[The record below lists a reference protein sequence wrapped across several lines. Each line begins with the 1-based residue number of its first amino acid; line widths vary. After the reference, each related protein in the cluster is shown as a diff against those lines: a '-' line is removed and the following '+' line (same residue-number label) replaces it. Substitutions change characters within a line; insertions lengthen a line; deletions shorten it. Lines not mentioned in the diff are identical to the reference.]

1 MVEMI
6 PSLPGD
12 FASRLL
18 NLELEL
24 ETNCSAVTVTALLG
38 LYQQAIVYFEH
49 FKTEDYRGYQHR
61 LHSILQ
67 RKDVLAAMQ
76 NPCTECSSPVTI
88 CEKRAFFKRRE
99 ALTPTALPTPS
110 PKDSALLA
118 KADLQSQQSALDHRL
133 QTRKMTHR
141 HSLTPK
147 VHRTAFRFDDVAN
160 ALEALHTVPEEPEAK
175 ERCSV
180 DFLQLEEVMSLHFS
194 EKANRLA
201 EIRLKYELQIQELER
216 TPSPLMSKV
225 VAQVQTQLKEEL
237 AKATVEMDNRRK
249 QALDTLK
256 AQYRV

>member
-12 FASRLL
+12 FAARLL

-24 ETNCSAVTVTALLG
+24 ETNCCAGTVTALLA

-49 FKTEDYRGYQHR
+49 FKTEDYRSYQHR
-61 LHSILQ
+61 LHSILK
-67 RKDVLAAMQ
+67 RKDVLEAMQ
-76 NPCTECSSPVTI
+76 RPYSDCSSPITI
-88 CEKRAFFKRRE
+88 REKRAFFQRRE

-110 PKDSALLA
+110 PSDSALLA
-118 KADLQSQQSALDHRL
+118 KADLQSQQSALDQRL
-133 QTRKMTHR
+133 QRRRMTHR
-141 HSLTPK
+141 NSLTPK
-147 VHRTAFRFDDVAN
+147 VHRTAFRFDDVATGF
-160 ALEALHTVPEEPEAK
+160 ETLHTVVEESEAK

-180 DFLQLEEVMSLHFS
+180 DFLKLEEVMSVHFS

-216 TPSPLMSKV
+216 TPSPLVKKV
-225 VAQVQTQLKEEL
+225 VSQVQMLMQEEL
-237 AKATVEMDNRRK
+237 AKATTELDSRRK
-249 QALDTLK
+249 QALEVLK